1 MKSFIEYLIESQE
14 EKIYSFKLKVAGEMP
29 DNFEDVVETC
39 LKKYECCKFS
49 KSKSVPIQETLPDF
63 PDLKNLEVTVFDID
77 CKYPTTSQV
86 LTGYIAEHT
95 GVQVNNI
102 KVRSIREDEAAQIE
116 GNTETKNGK
125 ALIGQCDFPKENHQ
139 NIVGEKHVSSFL
151 KELAKKRKNNEPK
164 VYKGVNDQLLAKKPP
179 REKANEMVK
188 PGPAKS
194 AIKGLTGRFV
204 N

>member
-49 KSKSVPIQETLPDF
+49 KSKSVPIQENLPDF

-95 GVQVNNI
+95 GIQVNNI
-102 KVRSIREDEAAQIE
+102 KVRSIREEEAAQVEI
-116 GNTETKNGK
+116 NPETQGGK
-125 ALIGQCDFPKENHQ
+125 ALIGQCDFPKVNHQ

-151 KELAKKRKNNEPK
+151 KELAKERKKNEPQP
-164 VYKGVNDQLLAKKPP
+164 YKGVNDQLLAKKPP
-179 REKANEMVK
+179 REKANEMGK
-188 PGPAKS
+188 PGPARS
-194 AIKGLTGRFV
+194 ALKAYTSK
-204 N
+204 